1 MNGVFDL
8 AGTDGVG
15 PVIVPEEEPV
25 FRAEWEKAVFPM
37 FAMCFRAGFFGVD
50 QFRHGIELI
59 DPAVYLKSP
68 YYEHWVHT
76 IEHFGEQLGKLDM
89 VELDRRTEYY
99 LANPDAP
106 LPEHADDPEL
116 LAFVEAV
123 VPAGASAKRQSDKI
137 ARFKAG
143 DIVRV
148 DRSAPKGHTRRARY
162 IRGAVGEIVRA
173 HGVFIYPDTA
183 GNGLGENPEHVY
195 TVRFTNSE
203 LWGAEHAEPNGS
215 VYFDVWDPYIE
226 LASPERSAT
235 APEGAHA

>member
-15 PVIVPEEEPV
+15 PVIVPDEEPV

-76 IEHFGEQLGKLDM
+76 VEHFGEKLGKLDM
-89 VELDRRTEYY
+89 AELDRRTEHY

-123 VPAGASAKRQSDKI
+123 VPAGAPAKRPSDKA
-137 ARFKAG
+137 ARFKVG

-148 DRSAPKGHTRRARY
+148 DRSAPRGHTRRARY
-162 IRGAVGEIVRA
+162 IRGAIGEVVLH
-173 HGVFIYPDTA
+173 HGPMIYPDTA

-195 TVRFTNSE
+195 TLRFTNEE
-203 LWGAEHAEPNGS
+203 LWGAAHAEPGGS

-226 LASPERSAT
+226 LVTPEPAT
-235 APEGAHA
+235 TEGAAA